1 MAEREDLS
9 FPSGDARCAAWLYRP
24 EGVGP
29 HACVVMAHG
38 FGGVREAR
46 LWAYAE
52 RFRAAGMAA
61 LVFDYR
67 HHGDSE
73 GEPRGLISISRQQA
87 DWRAAVAFA
96 RATAAIDPDRIAL
109 WGTSYGGGHVVQIAA
124 GDPRIA
130 AVVSQTPF
138 TYGSAALRAVGPASS
153 LRLTAAAVR
162 DQVRAVLGREPLPV
176 PLAARPGE
184 LGAMTQPTALEGYRS
199 LFEDPA
205 DFRNEFLPRSALGL
219 GFWRPARFAPKV
231 RCPLLVCLL
240 EGDEVTPAAPARRMA
255 ERAPHGEC
263 IDYGPAGGHFDIYT
277 GEHFERTVADQA
289 AFLERALGVREP
301 ALG

>member
-1 MAEREDLS
+1 
-9 FPSGDARCAAWLYRP
+9 
-24 EGVGP
+24 
-29 HACVVMAHG
+29 VVLAHG

-73 GEPRGLISISRQQA
+73 GDPRGLISIGRQQA

-96 RATAAIDPDRIAL
+96 RALPAIDPDRIAL
-109 WGTSYGGGHVVQIAA
+109 WGTSYGGGHVVQVAA
-124 GDPRIA
+124 GDPRLA
-130 AVVSQTPF
+130 AVVAQTPF
-138 TYGSAALRAVGPASS
+138 TDGLSALRAVGPVSS
-153 LRLTAAAVR
+153 VRMTVAALRDWFRGVR
-162 DQVRAVLGREPLPV
+162 GRDPLPI

-184 LGAMTQPTALEGYRS
+184 LGAMTQPAALAGYRS

-205 DFRNEFLPRSALGL
+205 DFHNEFLPRSALGL
-219 GFWRPARFAPKV
+219 GFWRPARFASRI

-240 EGDEVTPAAPARRMA
+240 DGDEVTPAAPARRMA
-255 ERAPHGEC
+255 ERAPHGKC

-277 GEHFERTVADQA
+277 GEHFERTVADQT
-289 AFLERALGVREP
+289 AFLGRALGVREA